1 MTRSFILSLVL
12 GSLMALSAGAAK
24 LMTPTIYLSKSLPEL
39 NLNTT
44 IPVQVGEWFEEKNFA
59 SQVVNPQSLELINKI
74 YTKTL
79 SRTYINGKG
88 ERIMLS
94 IAYGADQRDS
104 LQVHYPEVCYPAQG
118 FQVKSKRQN
127 ILEFPEGSI
136 AVTRLETNLANQ
148 RYEPVTYWTT
158 VGEKVVLNGINK
170 KLHEMRYGFNGQI
183 PDGLLFRISSID
195 IDTAHAFSV
204 QDSFVRSL
212 AQTLASVDKKRLMG
226 IN

>member
-204 QDSFVRSL
+204 QDSFVR
-212 AQTLASVDKKRLMG
+212 
-226 IN
+226 